1 MVTIKKGNKLKDN
14 NTIQTTIL
22 EPKLALSNIYI
33 NKDTPLKE
41 ENKLVEDEDAL
52 LDEEI
57 IQERIYTLSKKHL
70 ECKDEDVNEFAFLMW
85 QINDNDI
92 MKQVDYLEIPS

>member
-1 MVTIKKGNKLKDN
+1 MTIKQGNKLKDN

-41 ENKLVEDEDAL
+41 ENKLVEDEDA
-52 LDEEI
+52 
-57 IQERIYTLSKKHL
+57 
-70 ECKDEDVNEFAFLMW
+70 
-85 QINDNDI
+85 
-92 MKQVDYLEIPS
+92 